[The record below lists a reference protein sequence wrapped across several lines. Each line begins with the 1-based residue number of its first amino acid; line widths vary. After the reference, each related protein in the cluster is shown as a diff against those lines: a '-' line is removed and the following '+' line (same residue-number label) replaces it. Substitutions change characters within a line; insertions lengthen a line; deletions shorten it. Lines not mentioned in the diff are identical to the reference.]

1 MMKKILLLCLTT
13 MLFSCA
19 TISDFTRKTMQIE
32 NGMTKNEVID
42 ILGVPKDRQFH
53 DAEEIWKYEITGLTV
68 TKYYFVWFG
77 YNGVSGL
84 TSSYT
89 DNAIPDRVHDNRPM
103 PVERRR

>member
-19 TISDFTRKTMQIE
+19 STSEFMRKTMLIE

-42 ILGVPKDRQFH
+42 LLGVPKDRQFH
-53 DAEEIWKYEITGLTV
+53 GTEEIWKYELPSLTV
-68 TKYYFVWFG
+68 TKFYFVWFRD
-77 YNGVSGL
+77 NGVSGL

-89 DNAIPDRVHDNRPM
+89 DNAVPDRVHDNRPM